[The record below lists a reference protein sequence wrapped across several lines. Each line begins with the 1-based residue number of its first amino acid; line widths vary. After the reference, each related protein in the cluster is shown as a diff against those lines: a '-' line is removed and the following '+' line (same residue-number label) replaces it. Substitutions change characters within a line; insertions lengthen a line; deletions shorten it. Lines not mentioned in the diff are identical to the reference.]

1 MLCSLGMSYRQGG
14 EFGVCGVSCTIY
26 LHGYSCLGIESL
38 GNDHEEKRGGNAF
51 WRLWYAVI
59 LCGQCLLG
67 QYEGKLLLFYSGWDI
82 IICCWQMI
90 QADTFS
96 PLMQRA
102 YWIVGHTF
110 RLHRP
115 VGLKRGPWTSGI
127 VPILSPNVVILVIH
141 QVLATSNSWVMMG
154 TQYVD
159 PLGQNRG
166 WCCIHMKSFIK
177 SFALILSVSLWSLV
191 VDPTWI
197 LGQSIY
203 MWGRAQGLPVTA
215 EALPDGLDFW

>member
-26 LHGYSCLGIESL
+26 LHGYSYLGIESL

-51 WRLWYAVI
+51 WGLWYAVI
-59 LCGQCLLG
+59 LCGQCMLG
-67 QYEGKLLLFYSGWDI
+67 RYEGKLLLFYSGWDI

-110 RLHRP
+110 RLDRP
-115 VGLKRGPWTSGI
+115 VGLKRGPWMSRI

-141 QVLATSNSWVMMG
+141 QVLPTSNSSDDG
-154 TQYVD
+154 D
-159 PLGQNRG
+159 PICRSSGPKPGMVLHSHEIFHQVF
-166 WCCIHMKSFIK
+166 CTY
-177 SFALILSVSLWSLV
+177 
-191 VDPTWI
+191 P
-197 LGQSIY
+197 IY
-203 MWGRAQGLPVTA
+203 IFV
-215 EALPDGLDFW
+215 